1 MSAPMD
7 RLRNFAIIAHIDHG
21 KSTLADRLLEE
32 CGALTDRQK
41 RDQFLDKMELE
52 QERGIT
58 IKAQTVRLATEH
70 EGQEYILNLID
81 TPGHVDFSYEV
92 ARSLQA
98 CEGAVLLVDAA
109 QGVEA
114 QTLANAYLAIEQDL
128 TLIPVLNKLDLPSAE
143 PERVRAEIE
152 EVVGL
157 PADEALSV
165 SAKSGEGIR
174 DLLRAIIERIP
185 APTGEADGPLRAL
198 VFDSWYDNYR
208 GVIVLVR
215 VIDGVLRAHDK
226 VRLMS
231 MGRDYEAQEVGFQ
244 TPDMT
249 SVPELN
255 AGEVGYLICG
265 IKDVADVRVGETVTT
280 VAGAATEALPGFVP
294 VKSMVYSGVFPVDSA
309 DYNDLRDALEKL
321 RLNDG
326 SFSFEPETSVALGF
340 GFRIGFLGLL
350 HMEVIQERLERE
362 YDMDLITTAPSV
374 RYQMRH
380 MDGTV
385 DEIHKPGDLELRQG
399 DKVAEPIYKSSIH
412 VPAEYVGPV
421 LKLCQDRRGKQRG
434 MTYVGSDRVIIEYDM
449 PVAEVVFDFHDRLKG
464 CSRGYASLDYEFT
477 GYSEADLVRVD
488 ILVNGENV
496 DALSIICHRDNA
508 FFRGSALCRKLKQII
523 HRQMFEVAIQAS
535 IGTRVIARTTVKAF
549 RKAVTAKCYGGDVS
563 RKRKLLEKQKKGK
576 KRMKQMGNVEI
587 PQEAFHAVLKIGD

>member
-21 KSTLADRLLEE
+21 KSTLADRLLEV
-32 CGALTDRQK
+32 CGALTDRQQ

-58 IKAQTVRLATEH
+58 IKAQTVRLTVDH
-70 EGQEYILNLID
+70 EGEEYILNLID

-114 QTLANAYLAIEQDL
+114 QTLANAYLAVEQDL
-128 TLIPVLNKLDLPSAE
+128 AIIPALNKLDLASAE
-143 PERVRAEIE
+143 PDRVKAEIE

-157 PADEALSV
+157 PAQDALHV
-165 SAKSGEGIR
+165 SAKDGSGVDELIKA
-174 DLLRAIIERIP
+174 LIERVP
-185 APTGEADGPLRAL
+185 APTGDADGPLRAL
-198 VFDSWYDNYR
+198 IFDSWYDTYR

-215 VIDGVLRAHDK
+215 VIDGQLKPREK

-231 MGRDYEAQEVGFQ
+231 TGREYEAQELGFQ
-244 TPDMT
+244 TPDMQ
-249 SVPELN
+249 SVGLLS

-265 IKDVADVRVGETVTT
+265 IKDIGDVRVGETVTT
-280 VAGAATEALPGFVP
+280 ATHPATEALPGFQA
-294 VKSMVYSGVFPVDSA
+294 VKPMVFSGIFPVDSA
-309 DYNDLRDALEKL
+309 EYNELRDALEKL

-326 SFSFEPETSVALGF
+326 SFNFEPETSVALGF

-362 YDMDLITTAPSV
+362 YDLDLITTAPSV
-374 RYQMRH
+374 RYQINRV
-380 MDGTV
+380 DGEV
-385 DEIHKPGDLELRQG
+385 DEIHRPGDLDVRQG
-399 DKVAEPIYKSSIH
+399 DKVAEPMYKTSIH
-412 VPAEYVGPV
+412 VPAEFVGPV
-421 LKLCQDRRGKQRG
+421 LKLCQDRRGAQRG
-434 MTYVGSDRVIIEYDM
+434 MNYVGSNRVIIEYDM

-464 CSRGYASLDYEFT
+464 ATRGYASLDYEFT
-477 GYSEADLVRVD
+477 AFREADLVRVD
-488 ILVNGENV
+488 ILVNGESV

-508 FFRGSALCRKLKQII
+508 FHRGSSLCRKLKEII
-523 HRQMFEVAIQAS
+523 PRQMFEVAIQAA
-535 IGTRVIARTTVKAF
+535 IGTRVVARTTVKAF

-563 RKRKLLEKQKKGK
+563 RKRKLLEKQKAGK

-587 PQEAFHAVLKIGD
+587 PQEAFHAVLKVGD

>member
-1 MSAPMD
+1 
-7 RLRNFAIIAHIDHG
+7 
-21 KSTLADRLLEE
+21 
-32 CGALTDRQK
+32 
-41 RDQFLDKMELE
+41 
-52 QERGIT
+52 
-58 IKAQTVRLATEH
+58 
-70 EGQEYILNLID
+70 
-81 TPGHVDFSYEV
+81 
-92 ARSLQA
+92 
-98 CEGAVLLVDAA
+98 
-109 QGVEA
+109 
-114 QTLANAYLAIEQDL
+114 
-128 TLIPVLNKLDLPSAE
+128 
-143 PERVRAEIE
+143 
-152 EVVGL
+152 
-157 PADEALSV
+157 
-165 SAKSGEGIR
+165 
-174 DLLRAIIERIP
+174 
-185 APTGEADGPLRAL
+185 
-198 VFDSWYDNYR
+198 
-208 GVIVLVR
+208 
-215 VIDGVLRAHDK
+215 
-226 VRLMS
+226 
-231 MGRDYEAQEVGFQ
+231 
-244 TPDMT
+244 
-249 SVPELN
+249 
-255 AGEVGYLICG
+255 VGYLICG